1 MPVKRHIKILG
12 VAATAVL
19 FLSGCVAPTTQ
30 RAVLDEKAVAQ
41 ESQKQKRLALQLEK
55 ERRERLDK
63 VSVPLLINAVPLCE
77 GRMVRAYGMRV
88 ANLFSYG
95 KDFYAAVKEEY
106 GWDEYVRVSQL
117 TEEFPAQRAGLQV
130 GDRLL
135 TINGKKV
142 PVGKKAA
149 ERTQKMLKKSA
160 EQDGADQLRILRGT
174 QESSISIAAPRQL
187 CASAVSL
194 VNNDIVNAFA
204 DGRQVLLTSG
214 MMRFAVTD
222 KELAMVVSHEIAHN
236 IMGHVKAQQT
246 NEMGGLLLD
255 VVFISVGIPT
265 NFARLARQRNSAD
278 FEAEADYV
286 GLYLMARAG
295 MEIDGAEA
303 FWRRMAVENPGS
315 ISHSSTHPAT
325 PERYLAIGTAVEEIH
340 GKLRRGEPLLPE
352 LQQEEDE
359 QQEKN

>member
-1 MPVKRHIKILG
+1 MPVQRHIKILG

-30 RAVLDEKAVAQ
+30 RAVLDEQAVAQ

-55 ERRERLDK
+55 ERRERLEK
-63 VSVPLLINAVPLCE
+63 VSVPLLTNAAPLCE
-77 GRMVRAYGMRV
+77 GRMGREYGMRV

-95 KDFYAAVKEEY
+95 KDFHAAVKEEY

-135 TINGKKV
+135 TINGKTV

-236 IMGHVKAQQT
+236 IMGHIEAQQT

-295 MEIDGAEA
+295 MEIDGAES

-325 PERYLAIGTAVEEIH
+325 PQRYLAIGTAVEEIH